1 MSITIES
8 KLKPGLAHNFH
19 NILTGLKFVSDG
31 KEDNVII
38 NNKIYKLFCNNP
50 TINKEV
56 KQEIIIADEKKKDI
70 IIGNPF
76 YINLVRIYFTKRIK
90 PFILK
95 DIKRFKKRYFNEN
108 VISLHIRSWN
118 SSTNN
123 ETNNEKALARSKV
136 FKLSQWMSIIDN
148 EKYRD
153 KRFFVTIDDE
163 NIKPKLKE
171 KLGDRVF
178 FYERNRC
185 PKINKFKM
193 VEKQLIYDF
202 IEMYLLSQNTVMIG
216 GKSGFFRFATFF
228 ANESN
233 EVICI

>member
-1 MSITIES
+1 MSIFIDS

-19 NILTGLKFVSDG
+19 NILTGLKFAPEG
-31 KEDNVII
+31 KEDKVII
-38 NNKIYKLFCNNP
+38 NNNIYKLFCNNP
-50 TINKEV
+50 TIKKEK
-56 KQEIIIADEKKKDI
+56 KQVIIIADEKKKDI

-95 DIKRFKKRYFNEN
+95 EIKRFKKRHFNEN
-108 VISLHIRSWN
+108 VISLHIRTWN
-118 SSTNN
+118 STTNN
-123 ETNNEKALARSKV
+123 DTNNKKALDRSKI
-136 FKLSQWMSIIDN
+136 FELSQWINIIDK
-148 EKYRD
+148 EIYRD

-163 NIKPKLKE
+163 NIKSKLK
-171 KLGDRVF
+171 KKFGDRVF
-178 FYERNRC
+178 FYTRNGNNE
-185 PKINKFKM
+185 INSYKS

-202 IEMYLLSQNTVMIG
+202 IEMYLLSQCKVMIG
-216 GKSGFFRFATFF
+216 GQSGFFRFATFF

>member
-1 MSITIES
+1 MSIIIDS

-19 NILTGLKFVSDG
+19 NILTGLKFVPDG

-70 IIGNPF
+70 VIGNMF
-76 YINLVRIYFTKRIK
+76 YINLVRTYFAKRIK

-95 DIKRFKKRYFNEN
+95 EIKRFKKRHFNEN
-108 VISLHIRSWN
+108 VISLHIRTWN

-123 ETNNEKALARSKV
+123 DTNNQKAHARSKV
-136 FKLSQWMSIIDN
+136 FKLSQWVNIINN
-148 EKYRD
+148 EKYRN
-153 KRFFVTIDDE
+153 KRFFVAIDDE
-163 NIKPKLKE
+163 NMKPKLK
-171 KLGDRVF
+171 KKFGDRVF
-178 FYERNRC
+178 FYERNGNNE
-185 PKINKFKM
+185 INKYTL

-202 IEMYLLSQNTVMIG
+202 IEMYLLSQSKVMIG
-216 GKSGFFRFATFF
+216 GQSGFFRFATFF
-228 ANESN
+228 ANETT
-233 EVICI
+233 EIRYI